1 MPEVWSILSSILGP
15 DMAAHGQET
24 VASCPVA
31 KTEVLHNPACG
42 TSRRL
47 LADLAE
53 RGVEVEVIEYLK
65 TPLDAPQIKALLS
78 QLDGDLSEV
87 VRKDKRFG
95 ELGLDKNDYVTA
107 ASISK
112 LLLQHPE
119 LMQRPILRIGSK
131 AVIARP
137 IERGVELLGL

>member
-1 MPEVWSILSSILGP
+1 
-15 DMAAHGQET
+15 
-24 VASCPVA
+24 VA
-31 KTEVLHNPACG
+31 KAKVLHNPACG

-47 LADLAE
+47 LADLAD

-65 TPLDAPQIKALLS
+65 NPLDAPQIKTLLS
-78 QLDGDLSEV
+78 ELDGDLTEV

-119 LMQRPILRIGSK
+119 LMQRPILRVGTK

-137 IERGVELLGL
+137 IERGIELLGL

>member
-1 MPEVWSILSSILGP
+1 
-15 DMAAHGQET
+15 MAK
-24 VASCPVA
+24 A
-31 KTEVLHNPACG
+31 KVLHNPACG

-47 LADLAE
+47 LADLAD
-53 RGVEVEVIEYLK
+53 RGVEVEVIEYIK
-65 TPLDAPQIKALLS
+65 TPLDASQLKALLA

-112 LLLQHPE
+112 LLVEHPE
-119 LMQRPILRIGSK
+119 LMQRPILQLGSK

-137 IERGVELLGL
+137 IERGIEFLGL

>member
-1 MPEVWSILSSILGP
+1 
-15 DMAAHGQET
+15 MAGQGLET
-24 VASCPVA
+24 VASYPVA

-47 LADLAE
+47 LTDLAE

-78 QLDGDLSEV
+78 QLDGDISEV

-95 ELGLDKNDYVTA
+95 ELGLDKNDYVTV
-107 ASISK
+107 ASISR
-112 LLLQHPE
+112 LLVQHPE

>member
-1 MPEVWSILSSILGP
+1 M
-15 DMAAHGQET
+15 
-24 VASCPVA
+24 
-31 KTEVLHNPACG
+31 VLHNPACG

-65 TPLDAPQIKALLS
+65 TPLDAPQIKTLLS
-78 QLDGDLSEV
+78 QLDGDISEV
-87 VRKDKRFG
+87 IRKDKRFG

-112 LLLQHPE
+112 LLVQHPE
-119 LMQRPILRIGSK
+119 LMQRPILRIGNK

-137 IERGVELLGL
+137 IEQGIELLGL

>member
-1 MPEVWSILSSILGP
+1 M
-15 DMAAHGQET
+15 
-24 VASCPVA
+24 A

-65 TPLDAPQIKALLS
+65 TPLDAAQIKALLS

-107 ASISK
+107 ASISR
-112 LLLQHPE
+112 LLVQHPE
-119 LMQRPILRIGSK
+119 LMQRPILRKGSK

>member
-1 MPEVWSILSSILGP
+1 MPEVSSILSSLVGP
-15 DMAAHGQET
+15 DMAGHGLET
-24 VASCPVA
+24 VASYPVA

-107 ASISK
+107 ASIS
-112 LLLQHPE
+112 PS
-119 LMQRPILRIGSK
+119 GS
-131 AVIARP
+131 
-137 IERGVELLGL
+137 

>member
-1 MPEVWSILSSILGP
+1 
-15 DMAAHGQET
+15 MADSGAEP

-31 KTEVLHNPACG
+31 KPKVLHNPACG

-65 TPLDAPQIKALLS
+65 TPLDAAQIKALLS

-119 LMQRPILRIGSK
+119 LMQRPILRVGSK

-137 IERGVELLGL
+137 IERGIELLRL

>member
-1 MPEVWSILSSILGP
+1 
-15 DMAAHGQET
+15 
-24 VASCPVA
+24 VA
-31 KTEVLHNPACG
+31 KAKVLHNPACG

-47 LADLAE
+47 LADLAD
-53 RGVEVEVIEYLK
+53 RGVEVEVIEYIK
-65 TPLDAPQIKALLS
+65 TPLDASQLKALLA

-112 LLLQHPE
+112 LLVEHPE
-119 LMQRPILRIGSK
+119 LMQRPILQLGSK

-137 IERGVELLGL
+137 IERGIEFLGL